1 MPVSQQELGRRLRVA
16 REACRMTQD
25 AVARRLGVSRSTV
38 AQIEL
43 GNRAVTS
50 LELDRLATL
59 YGRDIREFLAEEF
72 GENDVLVALF
82 RAHPDVVEQEQV
94 ADALRACVSLGREV
108 TNLERLLGIDR
119 DFGAVAVY
127 PVPAPHSRWHAVQ
140 QGEQV
145 ADQERMRLR
154 LGVAPIASLAEVLET
169 QGIRTALVD
178 LPEDVSGLTLS
189 HLTVG
194 LFVIANR
201 SHHFLRR
208 RFSYAHEYA
217 HVLLDRDR
225 LGGISRAGDRDD
237 LIEVRANAFAASLLL
252 PEEGVRRFMTAI
264 GKGGPSRLQADVF
277 DESCVVEVRARAA
290 PESRDVQ
297 LYEVA
302 ELADHFG
309 VSRLAALYRLRNLRL
324 ITDAELEDLK
334 HQEESGKGRHVAA
347 LLDLPEVDHEAARN
361 EFRHRFL
368 SLALEAFRKSEISR
382 AKLVELAGMVD
393 LGPEDV
399 TRLLR
404 ETGLEDLDGE
414 GEILVPAG

>member
-1 MPVSQQELGRRLRVA
+1 
-16 REACRMTQD
+16 MTQE

-38 AQIEL
+38 AQMEL

-72 GENDVLVALF
+72 REDDFLVALF
-82 RAHPDVVEQEQV
+82 RAHPDDLEQEQV
-94 ADALRACVSLGREV
+94 ADAIRGCMALGREV

-119 DFGAVAVY
+119 DLGAVAVY
-127 PVPAPHSRWHAVQ
+127 PVPAPRGRWPAVQ
-140 QGEQV
+140 QGEHV
-145 ADQERMRLR
+145 ADQERLRLG
-154 LGVAPIASLAEVLET
+154 LGVAPIANVAEMLET
-169 QGIRTALVD
+169 QGVRTALVD

-189 HLTVG
+189 RPTVG
-194 LFVIANR
+194 LFIVANR
-201 SHHFLRR
+201 RHHFLRR

-225 LGGISRAGDRDD
+225 LGTISRATDRDD

-252 PEEGVRRFMTAI
+252 PEEGVRRFMTTI

-277 DESCVVEVRARAA
+277 DESGVVEVRARAA

-324 ITDAELEDLK
+324 ITDAELETLRR
-334 HQEESGKGRHVAA
+334 QEDAGQGRQVAA
-347 LLDLPEVDHEAARN
+347 LLDLREVDHEAARN

-368 SLALEAFRKSEISR
+368 GLALEALRRGEISR

-393 LGPEDV
+393 LGPEEV
-399 TRLLR
+399 ARLLH
-404 ETGLEDLDGE
+404 ETGLEDPDGE
-414 GEILVPAG
+414 GEILLPAG

>member
-1 MPVSQQELGRRLRVA
+1 MPVSQQELGRRLRMA
-16 REACRMTQD
+16 REACGMTQE
-25 AVARRLGVSRSTV
+25 AVARPLGVSRSTV

-50 LELDRLATL
+50 LELDRLANL

-72 GENDVLVALF
+72 RENDALVALF

-94 ADALRACVSLGREV
+94 ANALRACVALGREV

-119 DFGAVAVY
+119 DLGAVAVY
-127 PVPAPHSRWHAVQ
+127 PLPAPRSRWQGVQ
-140 QGEQV
+140 QGDQV
-145 ADQERMRLR
+145 ADQERMRLQ
-154 LGVAPIASLAEVLET
+154 LGIAPIANVAELLET
-169 QGIRTALVD
+169 RGVRTAAVD

-194 LFVIANR
+194 LFVVANSR
-201 SHHFLRR
+201 HSFLRQ
-208 RFSYAHEYA
+208 RFSYAHEYG
-217 HVLLDRDR
+217 HVLLDGSR
-225 LGGISRAGDRDD
+225 LGTISRAADRDD

-252 PEEGVRRFMTAI
+252 PEEGVRRFMTTI

-277 DESCVVEVRARAA
+277 DEGDVVEVRARAA
-290 PESRDVQ
+290 PESRDIQ
-297 LYEVA
+297 LYDIA

-324 ITDAELEDLK
+324 LTEAALEDLK
-334 HQEESGKGRHVAA
+334 RQEEAGRGRQVAA
-347 LLDLPEVDHEAARN
+347 LLDLREVDHETGRN

-368 SLALEAFRKSEISR
+368 GLALEALRRGEISR
-382 AKLVELAGMVD
+382 AKLTELAGMVG
-393 LGPEDV
+393 LGPQEV
-399 TRLLR
+399 AHLLR

-414 GEILVPAG
+414 GDVLVPTG